1 MLPAASGSL
10 PVAAARENPKIGF
23 KSIKYLRPRPSVTEH
38 VIIQLRSP
46 HKRPERA
53 PDLEIKIS
61 DIGFFL
67 HLQLSQLKRQPAR

>member
-46 HKRPERA
+46 HKRPEMA

-61 DIGFFL
+61 DVGFFL
-67 HLQLSQLKRQPAR
+67 HLQLSLLKRQPAR